1 MISKEINNLL
11 INLFSE
17 LINCERSVEINR
29 QVLSESADF
38 DAHQIFNFLLSTE
51 TENITVIDTEGGQVV
66 DFFAEVTGNPD
77 EFLSTGVTMDC
88 NESLNLNIG
97 HKIYTNLY
105 NPIL

>member
-1 MISKEINNLL
+1 MISKEIKNLL

-51 TENITVIDTEGGQVV
+51 TENITVIDIIKYLQKSVIEI
-66 DFFAEVTGNPD
+66 
-77 EFLSTGVTMDC
+77 S
-88 NESLNLNIG
+88 
-97 HKIYTNLY
+97 
-105 NPIL
+105 